1 MGDMG
6 EIFRAM
12 REHKKETKQ
21 ARKHWALQVLDDN
34 RIEYQV
40 LSENGPHLRLGE
52 FDFWPSTGVFV
63 HRKIRGLRGV
73 GVKQL
78 MKFLEL

>member
-12 REHKKETKQ
+12 REDKKQKKEV
-21 ARKHWALQVLDDN
+21 RKHWALQVLDDN
-34 RIEYQV
+34 RIEYTV
-40 LSENGPHLRLGE
+40 LSENGPHLRIGE